1 MPNEN
6 GGWITGCRGGG
17 QKPSKTAEVLA
28 VVVHQEVEAL
38 VVETTNGNK
47 P

>member
-28 VVVHQEVEAL
+28 VVFGIANRL
-38 VVETTNGNK
+38 ILLTAA
-47 P
+47 